1 MASPAL
7 GLPPDVESL
16 CRLARAIPDKGSSR
30 RPLSPKALEKAIH
43 TAQAHN
49 ALGVILPSLRRR
61 RKTLP
66 LSLDKRLIKTEAHLT
81 AQALFRE
88 NELRKVLHVLDAAG
102 VETTLLKGAFL
113 ASCVYDDFVERPMS
127 DFDIFVRRE
136 DLPQAAAALHNAG
149 YLCTEGWPNPVCL
162 AGALHFTSPAGQA
175 IELRYDLTQ
184 GTRLRGA
191 VTFHEEEMWARR
203 RTFTTRAK
211 GTLCSLDP
219 TDHLLYLAY
228 HAGILHLFTAL
239 IWLID
244 IDRFIRRFHKEITW
258 TDLPKRARQIGCAT
272 CLWHCLGLTQQLLGT
287 PIEES
292 VLQAL
297 TPSASRATLI
307 HHWLTPERLL
317 RGMTPPP
324 HLLTPLVQLLLLDT
338 TGADLRS
345 LWHGLFPPKEWL
357 KWRYQTSNPLTLLLL
372 RTFYPLGGWAR
383 HLP

>member
-1 MASPAL
+1 MVSPSAGVPL
-7 GLPPDVESL
+7 AVESV
-16 CRLARAIPDKGSSR
+16 CRLARAAPDTGSF
-30 RPLSPKALEKAIH
+30 LSSSALEKAVERAH
-43 TAQAHN
+43 AHN

-66 LSLDKRLIKTEAHLT
+66 PSLDKRLAKTEATLT

-88 NELRKVLHVLDAAG
+88 NELQEVLHIFESAG
-102 VETTLLKGAFL
+102 VEVAALKGAFL
-113 ASCVYDDFVERPMS
+113 ASCVYKDFTERPMN
-127 DFDIFVRRE
+127 DFDLFLRRE
-136 DLPQAAAALHNAG
+136 DLPRAAAALDKEG
-149 YLCTEGWPNPVCL
+149 YTCEEGWPNPVAL
-162 AGALHFTSPAGQA
+162 GGDLHFTSPAGQV

-184 GTRLRGA
+184 ATRLRG
-191 VTFHEEEMWARR
+191 VITFHEEEVWQRR
-203 RTFTTRAK
+203 RAFETRTGEK
-211 GTLCSLDP
+211 ICSLDP

-244 IDRFIRRFHKEITW
+244 IDRFIRQFHKEIAW
-258 TDLPKRARQIGCAT
+258 SDLPERARRIGCAT
-272 CLWHCLGLTQQLLGT
+272 CLWHCLGLTRQLLST

-307 HHWLTPERLL
+307 HRWLTPEVLL

-324 HLLTPLVQLLLLDT
+324 HLRTPLVQLLLLDT

-345 LWHGLFPPKEWL
+345 LWQGLFPPKEWL

-372 RTFYPLGGWAR
+372 RTLYPFGGWAR
-383 HLP
+383 R